1 MNFIQ
6 SFTLVLLVKGRHEF
20 TRRWLTY
27 MKNINFH
34 FPIIIADGQDDEE
47 TDKIIKEINNKNQL
61 SIKYLRY
68 NTHSSY
74 EEYYKMKLDAL
85 NKVDTDLVML
95 CDNDDFILPS
105 GLKDQIIFLSQN
117 QEYISCSGR
126 VLNFEIND
134 FNYTAHGKEISFLSS
149 CNYYRYD
156 EPLQDWKS
164 QIDSVFT
171 QFQPNFFNIFRT
183 RFLKIIAEDE
193 VRLNFSDLVINEFY
207 IQLRAATLGKSK
219 ILASNFHYIRQRGTS
234 SISRNYE
241 FSKDLLTK
249 DMPTDMRKLANNIS
263 EKICELSTYTKQN
276 LYNIILESF
285 SKYLNYYLSCTT
297 LKFRFSRFYSI
308 KIYLLNLFKNKMVFF
323 LKIKNRI
330 SSYIN
335 LKKIFLLS
343 DKDKVIFLKKELLY
357 IKSFLV
363 KQN

>member
-1 MNFIQ
+1 MNFIK
-6 SFTLVLLVKGRHEF
+6 SFTLVLLVKGRHQF

-47 TDKIIKEINNKNQL
+47 TDKIIKEINNNNQL

-74 EEYYKMKLDAL
+74 EDYYKMKLDAL

-95 CDNDDFILPS
+95 CDNDDFILLS
-105 GLKDQIIFLSQN
+105 GLNDQIIFLIQN
-117 QEYISCSGR
+117 QEYISSSGR
-126 VLNFEIND
+126 ILNFEINNFD
-134 FNYTAHGKEISFLSS
+134 YTTYGKEISFLSFYK
-149 CNYYRYD
+149 YYRYD
-156 EPLQDWKS
+156 EPLQDWKLY
-164 QIDSVFT
+164 IDSVFT
-171 QFQPNFFNIFRT
+171 KFQPNFFNVFRT
-183 RFLKIIAEDE
+183 KFLKIIAEDE
-193 VRLNFSDLVINEFY
+193 VRLNFSDLVIDEFY

-219 ILASNFHYIRQRGTS
+219 IHKSNFHYMRQRGTS

-249 DMPTDMRKLANNIS
+249 DMPTDIRKLANDIS
-263 EKICELSTYTKQN
+263 EKIYKCSSYDRKD
-276 LYNIILESF
+276 LYDIILNSF

-297 LKFRFSRFYSI
+297 LKFRFSGLYFT
-308 KIYLLNLFKNKMVFF
+308 KVYLLNLFKNKMNFF

-335 LKKIFLLS
+335 LKRIFLSS
-343 DKDKVIFLKKELLY
+343 DKNKVIFLKKELFY

-363 KQN
+363 K